1 MSVLSFVGPILGRRE
16 TDPRYCVLCCAGSG
30 LAGFVSGLFV
40 GTIWP
45 L

>member
-1 MSVLSFVGPILGRRE
+1 MSVLSFIGPILGRRE
-16 TDPRYCVLCCAGSG
+16 TDPRYCVLCCVGSG
-30 LAGFVSGLFV
+30 LVGFVSGLFV